1 MKETALSKSKS
12 RSSLRWLSVLMLM
25 IVVMAVTA
33 CGSDDSSS
41 SSSSSSGSDAT
52 SSTDSGAAGGEVKQG
67 LKLAYFS
74 VGSNNTYLQ
83 AGIKGAKETAAKYG
97 ASIDILDGAFDGGK
111 QLNQVMNAIS
121 SKKYDGFILEPN
133 NSQQLCSAVKAA
145 ISADIAI
152 GITNVPACDA
162 AYDEVFEGTAIF
174 VGGQSEDV
182 YEQWFKQ
189 GLDTA
194 DSGEYAVMN
203 GPATQGNTVRAR
215 KVLDERIKSAYPNWK
230 EVGFDYTD
238 YQASIALSKT
248 QTLLQKSPNV
258 TAIFSSYAGHTPGII
273 SAVKAAGK
281 TGQVK
286 IYDLGGDKTMFAALQ
301 KGDIASTEVY
311 LPYEEAQRGVQ
322 AVVAQLSDMTELD
335 GVKVGEFWDLTQ
347 DPRLKGLDAFVT
359 KDQISK
365 YTAIGLPEY

>member
-1 MKETALSKSKS
+1 MKETALSNTKSHS
-12 RSSLRWLSVLMLM
+12 RMKWLSVLMLM

-33 CGSDDSSS
+33 CGSDNSTSSS
-41 SSSSSSGSDAT
+41 SSDTT
-52 SSTDSGAAGGEVKQG
+52 SSTDAAASGGGVKKG

-97 ASIDILDGAFDGGK
+97 ASIDVLDGAFDGGK
-111 QLNQVMNAIS
+111 QLNQVMNAVS
-121 SKKYDGFILEPN
+121 SKQYDGFILEPN

-145 ISADIAI
+145 ISAKIAI

-162 AYDEVFEGTAIF
+162 AYDQVLDGTAIF
-174 VGGQSEDV
+174 VGGQSESV

-189 GLDTA
+189 GLDSA
-194 DSGEYAVMN
+194 PSGEFGVMN

-215 KVLDERIKSAYPNWK
+215 KVLDERIESAYPNWK

-238 YQASIALSKT
+238 YQASVALSKT

-311 LPYEEAQRGVQ
+311 LPYEEAQRAVQ
-322 AVVAQLSDMTELD
+322 AVVAQLSGMDALD
-335 GVKVGEFWDLTQ
+335 GVKVGEFWDLTK